1 MRTRLPEINM
11 SAIRVG
17 GNFGGL
23 IFAAGA
29 VAILLIGIP
38 GLRWFIGLSLA
49 LATVLAVGVIG
60 WRRTH

>member
-1 MRTRLPEINM
+1 MKRLPEINM

-17 GNFGGL
+17 GNLGGL

-29 VAILLIGIP
+29 VAILLIGVP
-38 GLRWFIGLSLA
+38 GLRLFIGLSLL
-49 LATVLAVGVIG
+49 LATLLAATTIV

>member
-1 MRTRLPEINM
+1 MKNGLPEINM

-17 GNFGGL
+17 GNPGGL
-23 IFAAGA
+23 IFAGGA
-29 VAILLIGIP
+29 VAILLIGVP

-49 LATVLAVGVIG
+49 LAAVLAVSVVA

>member
-1 MRTRLPEINM
+1 MKSRLPEINM

-17 GNFGGL
+17 GNLGGL

-29 VAILLIGIP
+29 VAILLIGVP

-49 LATVLAVGVIG
+49 LATVLAAGTIV

>member
-1 MRTRLPEINM
+1 MKSRLPEINM

-17 GNFGGL
+17 GNLGGF

-29 VAILLIGIP
+29 VAILLIGVP

-49 LATVLAVGVIG
+49 LAIALAASLFA

>member
-1 MRTRLPEINM
+1 MKGRLPEINM

-17 GNFGGL
+17 GNLGGL

-29 VAILLIGIP
+29 VAILLIGVP

-49 LATVLAVGVIG
+49 LAVVLAAGTIA

>member
-1 MRTRLPEINM
+1 MKGRLPEINM

-17 GNFGGL
+17 GNLGGL

-29 VAILLIGIP
+29 VAILLIGVP

-49 LATVLAVGVIG
+49 LAVVMAGAVIV

>member
-1 MRTRLPEINM
+1 MKRRLPEINM

-17 GNFGGL
+17 GNLGGL

-29 VAILLIGIP
+29 VVILLIGVP

-49 LATVLAVGVIG
+49 LAVVLAAVTIV